1 MPIKAFSQFVPHW
14 DVFWEF
20 QKKTFHF
27 QPLFIER
34 ENRGFPNVARKVRIF
49 VFILCFVFEL

>member
-14 DVFWEF
+14 DIFWEF

-34 ENRGFPNVARKVRIF
+34 ENRGFPNVAQKVSSNLNI
-49 VFILCFVFEL
+49 